1 MHVASLRLE
10 LRVDD
15 CLTLRQKRRRM
26 RAIIDKLHR
35 HFNVSVAEVGRH
47 DRPAEAVLGVAAVGG
62 TRRDAREILVRV
74 ADALGAHPRA
84 EVLDQV
90 VLDLL

>member
-15 CLTLRQKRRRM
+15 CLTLHQKRRRM

-47 DRPAEAVLGVAAVGG
+47 DRPAEAVLGVAAGGG
-62 TRRDAREILVRV
+62 TRRDAREVLVRV
-74 ADALGAHPRA
+74 ADAHGAHPRA

>member
-1 MHVASLRLE
+1 MHVATLWLE
-10 LRVDD
+10 LRVGD

-26 RAIIDKLHR
+26 RSIIERLRR

-47 DRPAEAVLGVAAVGG
+47 DLPAEAVLGVAAVGG
-62 TRRDAREILVRV
+62 SRRDVREVLRHV

-84 EVLDQV
+84 EVLGQV
-90 VLDLL
+90 VTDLL

>member
-1 MHVASLRLE
+1 MHVA
-10 LRVDD
+10 
-15 CLTLRQKRRRM
+15 TLRMELWVGDCRTLGQKRRRL
-26 RAIIDKLHR
+26 RAISEKLRR
-35 HFNVSVAEVGRH
+35 HFNVSVAEVGRY
-47 DRPAEAVLGVAAVGG
+47 DRPAEAVLGVAVVGG
-62 TRRDAREILVRV
+62 TRRDVRETLDRV